1 MTEHPRFQLNR
12 ALVVLIY
19 KQPYI
24 DWVKTAGEFPIDLTL
39 EEANDDSEAFLVPSF
54 DSQMDP
60 VDGTEDAVKWVEKRW
75 RMFFE
80 HVLGSWINDENE
92 WPQKRTLKMFREW
105 FDVEYR
111 SMVWDMGNEPL
122 MIDDCDNE
130 LDDEMGDYLP
140 DAGEV
145 LH

>member
-1 MTEHPRFQLNR
+1 M
-12 ALVVLIY
+12 
-19 KQPYI
+19 
-24 DWVKTAGEFPIDLTL
+24 

-75 RMFFE
+75 RMLFE
-80 HVLGSWINDENE
+80 HILVSWTEDESE
-92 WPQKRTLKMFREW
+92 WPQKRTLIMFREW

-111 SMVWDMGNEPL
+111 SIVWDMGNEPL
-122 MIDDCDNE
+122 MIDDFEAE
-130 LDDEMGDYLP
+130 LDDELSGTGVM
-140 DAGEV
+140 

>member
-12 ALVVLIY
+12 ALVVLRY

-24 DWVKTAGEFPIDLTL
+24 DWVRTAGEFPIELTL
-39 EEANDDSEAFLVPSF
+39 EEANDDSEAFLVPSY
-54 DSQMDP
+54 DSSIDP
-60 VDGTEDAVKWVEKRW
+60 VDGTEDAINWVEKRW
-75 RMFFE
+75 RMLFE
-80 HVLGSWINDENE
+80 HVLMSWTEDKNK
-92 WPQKRTLKMFREW
+92 WPKKRTLKMFREW

-122 MIDDCDNE
+122 MIDDFEDE
-130 LDDEMGDYLP
+130 LDDELS
-140 DAGEV
+140 DAGAV